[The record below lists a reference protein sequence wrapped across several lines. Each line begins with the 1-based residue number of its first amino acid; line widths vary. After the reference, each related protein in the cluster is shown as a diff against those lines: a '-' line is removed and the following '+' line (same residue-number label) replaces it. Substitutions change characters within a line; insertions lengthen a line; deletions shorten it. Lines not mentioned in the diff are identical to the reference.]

1 MLVIAVALIILWM
14 WLMIQSNFYF
24 LLIFLYVPA
33 FQFLL
38 SPLFTLIG
46 MYKYLSPMLLAYAPN
61 PKKYDLHNGT
71 SFDYLFLYQK
81 GTRGYLWQSILL
93 KYYLDGLLAIV
104 QELEE
109 EKIPESIVI
118 RGSSYFFSERT
129 AQKLGFEL
137 RSTGFA
143 EKLNIIANYL
153 DLLWMYSLSKGRLR
167 FPRLNNV
174 KTAQTTGANLKEKK
188 EELLNLKFFIEHRIS
203 SERKK
208 VKFHHDQ

>member
-93 KYYLDGLLAIV
+93 KILPRRIACH
-104 QELEE
+104 
-109 EKIPESIVI
+109 
-118 RGSSYFFSERT
+118 SSGT
-129 AQKLGFEL
+129 
-137 RSTGFA
+137 
-143 EKLNIIANYL
+143 
-153 DLLWMYSLSKGRLR
+153 
-167 FPRLNNV
+167 
-174 KTAQTTGANLKEKK
+174 
-188 EELLNLKFFIEHRIS
+188 
-203 SERKK
+203 
-208 VKFHHDQ
+208 